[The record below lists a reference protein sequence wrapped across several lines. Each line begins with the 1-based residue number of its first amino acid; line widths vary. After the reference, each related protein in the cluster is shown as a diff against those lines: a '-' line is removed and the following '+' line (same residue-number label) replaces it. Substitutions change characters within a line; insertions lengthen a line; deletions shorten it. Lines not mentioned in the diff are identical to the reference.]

1 MKMLQSTYGC
11 KPCCTWEP
19 RFSYRGRPAD
29 ALPPSV
35 MFGSVRILVYTIHR
49 TFIPWMIH
57 DHSLSEANPFPRPR
71 GTEPVRDFF
80 RSRCV
85 PATTWSV
92 NGEWG
97 NDMESTGNRYDKQLL
112 QLLTFHIYMIR
123 RLVHTPYIYIYIY
136 VYIHNLPVEIEAWS
150 RLRGRGGG
158 GILYWSI
165 GQWQHSLHHHRSC
178 SGDTHHSP
186 AKYPLRI

>member
-35 MFGSVRILVYTIHR
+35 MFGSVRILVYHPPHI
-49 TFIPWMIH
+49 
-57 DHSLSEANPFPRPR
+57 HSLDDTWSMITLLIVRQQHTDFPRTQQHLPFPVR
-71 GTEPVRDFF
+71 EERDFF
-80 RSRCV
+80 RSHFV

-123 RLVHTPYIYIYIY
+123 RLVHTPYIYIYMYTFIIY
-136 VYIHNLPVEIEAWS
+136 
-150 RLRGRGGG
+150 
-158 GILYWSI
+158 
-165 GQWQHSLHHHRSC
+165 Q
-178 SGDTHHSP
+178 
-186 AKYPLRI
+186 